1 MNVDNLNNKVVV
13 IESNHLALVLVIIL
27 TLSN

>member
-13 IESNHLALVLVIIL
+13 IESNHLTLVLVIIL